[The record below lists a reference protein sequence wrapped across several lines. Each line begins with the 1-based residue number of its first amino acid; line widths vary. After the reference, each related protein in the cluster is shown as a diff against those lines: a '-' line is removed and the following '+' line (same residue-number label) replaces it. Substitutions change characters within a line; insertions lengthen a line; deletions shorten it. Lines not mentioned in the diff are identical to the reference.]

1 MGSKNGWLKVGV
13 GWWVRGGGP
22 KFNGK
27 SHEKSLSPSLRCTLV
42 SALLRLKSLAVY
54 YVNQPLFGYA
64 E

>member
-1 MGSKNGWLKVGV
+1 M
-13 GWWVRGGGP
+13 RGGGP
-22 KFNGK
+22 TFNGK

-54 YVNQPLFGYA
+54 YVDIVQVNQPLFGYA